1 MINKQFGLKLSALT
15 MAVMLAGCGGGDG
28 YYGSSGSGAT
38 PGEPGV
44 EQPGVSSLNTT
55 NVSLKD
61 TADKAI
67 TALTAL
73 GGIASVTVT
82 NQKGEPVHGA
92 LVTFTS
98 NANLEFGTSNNA
110 VLTDAAG
117 VASISVKPKD
127 SITTGAYTISASVS
141 AQGLTAQTSETAF
154 SIQSVKTVAEN
165 LKAAV
170 STLEAGG
177 KTNITLVLK
186 NPETGTVQNNL
197 PVNFSASCGIFDT
210 ATVNS
215 TNQGNVIATYQAIDA
230 QGNLCTGPV
239 VVTVSTASGVLGTVN
254 LTVNTIK
261 PNSILYT
268 SGEVKLGTV
277 TSGTSSSGQI
287 EFTIFAD
294 KAPAPDQEVT
304 VELIKSP
311 ADLSFVM
318 LGNKASTTLRTD
330 AAGKIYVNLYPG
342 SLPGPV
348 EIKATLVAD
357 SMINAL
363 SKDVAVAT
371 GRATQERMSLSIDK
385 QALQSARDGDAANIT
400 VRLADRVGNKV
411 PDGTVVSFVS
421 EGGSVDPNCSTVNGT
436 CSVTLITQDPRPAD
450 NRVTLL
456 AFVEGD
462 KAYIDINS
470 DNRYTAGIDK
480 LTHNLGAFFRDDD
493 EDNKFSPGLGEF
505 LYPRQLVGNE
515 AECAPSTIK
524 TPNLTPDSNQ
534 ALNGK
539 CDDALGTI
547 LREQIIFA
555 FSHNTPTISDVSL
568 NGTAFSFN
576 MFGNNLRTVPMPT
589 GTTVSV
595 AAEDNTAANAKSCSV
610 KWLSGDETV
619 RATFNMDINAL
630 RSGGVRYK
638 YSMKD
643 CDAGDNVV
651 LTVTAPDGKV
661 SKIPYV
667 IN

>member
-61 TADKAI
+61 TSDKAI

-92 LVTFTS
+92 LVTFTT

-127 SITTGAYTISASVS
+127 STTTGAYTISASVS

-154 SIQSVKTVAEN
+154 SIQPVKTVADN

-197 PVNFSASCGIFDT
+197 PVNFSASCGSFD
-210 ATVNS
+210 ASTVNS
-215 TNQGNVIATYQAIDA
+215 TNQGNVIATYQAIDD
-230 QGNLCTGPV
+230 QGHLCTGPV

-254 LTVNTIK
+254 LTVNTVK
-261 PNSILYT
+261 PNSILY
-268 SGEVKLGTV
+268 SSDPVKLGAV

-294 KAPAPDQEVT
+294 EQPAPDQEVK
-304 VELIKSP
+304 VELKQGP
-311 ADLSFVM
+311 ADLTFVT
-318 LGNKASTTLRTD
+318 LGNTDSQTLRTD
-330 AAGKIYVNLYPG
+330 AAGKIYVNVYPG

-357 SMINAL
+357 STISAL
-363 SKDVAVAT
+363 SKDVSVAT
-371 GRATQERMSLSIDK
+371 GRATQEGMSLSIDK
-385 QALQSARDGDAANIT
+385 QALQNSRDGDEANIT

-411 PDGTVVSFVS
+411 PDGTVVSFIS
-421 EGGSVDPNCSTVNGT
+421 EGGSVDPNCSTINGA

-450 NRVTLL
+450 NRVTVL

-462 KAYIDINS
+462 KAYIDTNS
-470 DNRYTAGIDK
+470 DNRYTPGVDK
-480 LTHNLGAFFRDDD
+480 LKHNIGQFFRDDN
-493 EDNKFSPGLGEF
+493 ENNLFESHLGEF
-505 LYPRQLVGNE
+505 LYPRMPIGDS
-515 AECAPSTIK
+515 AECAASTVK
-524 TPNLTPDSNQ
+524 TPNIAGT
-534 ALNGK
+534 
-539 CDDALGTI
+539 CDTGLSAV

-555 FSHNTPTISDVSL
+555 FSHNTPTISDVAL
-568 NGTAFSFN
+568 NGSSFSFN

-589 GTTVSV
+589 NTTVSV
-595 AAEDNTAANAKSCSV
+595 AAEDKTPANAKSCSV

-619 RATFNMDINAL
+619 RATFNMDIDAL
-630 RSGGVRYK
+630 RNGGVRYN
-638 YSMKD
+638 YGMTD
-643 CDAGDNVV
+643 CDIDDNVV

-661 SKIPYV
+661 SKISYV
-667 IN
+667 IK